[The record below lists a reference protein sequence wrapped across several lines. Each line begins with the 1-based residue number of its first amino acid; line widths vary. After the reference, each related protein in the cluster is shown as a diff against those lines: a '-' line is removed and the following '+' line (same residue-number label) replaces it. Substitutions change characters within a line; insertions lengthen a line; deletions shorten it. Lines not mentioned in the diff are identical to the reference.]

1 MTIKNSETA
10 RSSSYKKLRLIAKK
24 QRRQPGIESKMKPK
38 PIVDDVKYRGSNKLK
53 NKIAIITGGDS
64 GIGHAIAIF
73 FAKEGAN
80 IVIAYLNEHKDAI
93 KVKLQV
99 ESLGRKCLLVSGDL
113 SKENFCKKVI
123 KQTIKVYGN
132 LDILVNNAGEQHPE
146 NDFENI
152 SANEMIKT
160 FNTNIFSY
168 FYMIKAALPHLH
180 KGSAIINTASVTCY
194 KGSDHLIDY
203 SATKGAIVALTRS
216 LSLALVTKGIRV
228 NGVAPGPVWTPL
240 IVSTFSKKHIRKFGK
255 NVPMQRAAQPEE
267 IAPCYVFL
275 ASDDSSYMSGQILHP
290 NGGVIVNG

>member
-1 MTIKNSETA
+1 MNKNS
-10 RSSSYKKLRLIAKK
+10 KKHTTPKK
-24 QRRQPGIESKMKPK
+24 QNKQPGIESKMNPKPK
-38 PIVDDVKYRGSNKLK
+38 VNDSKYRGSNKLK

-80 IVIAYLNEHKDAI
+80 IVIAYLNEHKDAKNTKRQI
-93 KVKLQV
+93 
-99 ESLGRKCLLVSGDL
+99 EALGQQCLLIAGDL
-113 SKENFCKKVI
+113 SNEKFCQKIARK
-123 KQTIKVYGN
+123 TINKFGQ
-132 LDILVNNAGEQHPE
+132 LDILVNNAGEQHPKKRIE
-146 NDFENI
+146 DI
-152 SANEMIKT
+152 SANQLSKT

-168 FYMIKAALPHLH
+168 FYMIKSVLPYLK

-216 LSLALVTKGIRV
+216 LSLVLVKKGIRV

-240 IVSTFSKKHIRKFGK
+240 IVSSFNKKQIKEFGK
-255 NVPMQRAAQPEE
+255 NVPMQRAGQPEE
-267 IAPCYVFL
+267 IAPSYVFL